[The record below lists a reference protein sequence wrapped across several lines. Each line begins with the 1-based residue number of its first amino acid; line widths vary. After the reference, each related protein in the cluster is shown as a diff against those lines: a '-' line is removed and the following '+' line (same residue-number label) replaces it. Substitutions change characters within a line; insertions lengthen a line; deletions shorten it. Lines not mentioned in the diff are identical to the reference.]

1 MEPMK
6 IELVKPS
13 ELPEAAKRLSAEGT
27 HPLTAMFGRDE
38 RRDENVK
45 GLSVYCVFENT
56 GTH

>member
-6 IELVKPS
+6 IELVKPA

-38 RRDENVK
+38 RSKRP
-45 GLSVYCVFENT
+45 VYILRL
-56 GTH
+56 